1 MRLLIFLIFFIS
13 SLNKT
18 AKYYTDCLYDS
29 PKSGFITYS
38 DCQEYAKENSYCC
51 LLYYTSHSTNYYDF
65 FARKIDEHINK
76 SRNETYGRKL
86 LGRWNFCFGLTSE
99 GYDNIEDVIE
109 ELEEESGLDDIDID
123 CSSKY
128 FGINNIIKL
137 IIFLLLIQ

>member
-1 MRLLIFLIFFIS
+1 M
-13 SLNKT
+13 
-18 AKYYTDCLYDS
+18 
-29 PKSGFITYS
+29 
-38 DCQEYAKENSYCC
+38 
-51 LLYYTSHSTNYYDF
+51 
-65 FARKIDEHINK
+65 
-76 SRNETYGRKL
+76 